1 MIDAREFKDQVI
13 DLVDELYITQKD
25 NIERCAEIVTE
36 CIENGGVVHVFGSG
50 HSVGL
55 GIDITGRVGSLVP
68 IHIMETSD
76 FVTKGIVPLS
86 EFQDKV
92 NIFERRPNVAQKL
105 YALYDIKPQDVFIVI
120 SNSGINGLVID
131 IAALAKEQGHK
142 VIIVTSM
149 KHTMVEDSRHP
160 SGKKLYMF
168 GDVVIDN
175 CGPHGDAL
183 LETDTEAKVCSVS
196 SICNNLI
203 AQSLAA
209 RVIQMLEEHEKEVP
223 VLTGDETHDKE
234 LLERYKGRI

>member
-36 CIENGGVVHVFGSG
+36 CIENGGVGSG

-86 EFQDKV
+86 EFQDKT

-120 SNSGINGLVID
+120 SNS
-131 IAALAKEQGHK
+131 
-142 VIIVTSM
+142 
-149 KHTMVEDSRHP
+149 
-160 SGKKLYMF
+160 
-168 GDVVIDN
+168 
-175 CGPHGDAL
+175 
-183 LETDTEAKVCSVS
+183 S
-196 SICNNLI
+196 SS
-203 AQSLAA
+203 Q
-209 RVIQMLEEHEKEVP
+209 V
-223 VLTGDETHDKE
+223 
-234 LLERYKGRI
+234 